1 MEFSSNS
8 RRTFLISIGVTALLI
23 LVVGAWWGHDWLH
36 NPSRVSATRP
46 FLVGFQESSP
56 YQAVTKDKQPDGP
69 AVAAFNEACRRLK
82 ISIKWVY
89 CPAPN
94 GPDTDLKT
102 QKVDLWPLLTDIPER
117 HSYLYIS
124 APWVIHTLLL
134 VTSNSSKITG
144 PQDTVGHEVW
154 YRGDGI
160 TTLVAHQNLPAGA
173 TLVPKPD
180 NDTILEAVSRGEADA
195 GLIWGNLAQA
205 SGYRKLGLTQGG
217 LIFYP
222 LLHGDVGL
230 GVGSSLRPDAKR
242 AADAI
247 VAEIG
252 KMALD
257 GTLSAVYYRWF
268 LDPSN
273 ETTSVFYLGAMQR
286 RNTYMVIAIGVLM
299 VALSLL
305 FWQSSRLRLARH
317 AAEEGRH
324 AADSANQA
332 KSEFLANMSHEI
344 RTPLNGVIGMTEL
357 ALQTELTPEQR
368 DFITTVSQ
376 SAETLLTVVNDIL
389 DFSKIEAGKLELE
402 SLPIDL
408 RDLVESCGKAFALHA
423 HQKRLDLI
431 VEVSPDIP
439 AFIRGDPTR
448 LRQILFNLLSNAL
461 KFTLRGEISLRVT
474 PLLHENG
481 DSALQFAV
489 SDTGIGIPE
498 EKQAK
503 LFEAFSQ
510 VDSSTTRRFGGTG
523 LGLAISRRLVKL
535 MGGAIWMKSKPGVG
549 TTFYFSI
556 PLVVEQAAAPVHL
569 SDSPSLASVRILIV
583 DDNATNRQALERMLG
598 FWQAKV
604 TSVSDGKSAL
614 HALSQ
619 AKIEGS
625 PFTLVLA
632 DYQMPEMDGFDLAR
646 QIRAEFSDSLIMMLT
661 SDDCNSTM
669 ARCRENGIKA
679 HLIKP
684 VRQADLIEAIRRVLS
699 EGPSQQ
705 AQKALVQSSTTRPI
719 HKAAR
724 KLRVLLAEDNA
735 VNQKVAIKLLQQIGH
750 VVTVAENGRQA
761 VELFQSGQ
769 FDVVLMDVQMPEM
782 DGIEATESIRKEEL
796 SKNSHIPIIGLTA
809 FAMKEDRDNCLNAGM
824 DGCLSKP
831 FRAAELIK
839 MLETLTETAASPAG
853 AA

>member
-1 MEFSSNS
+1 MF
-8 RRTFLISIGVTALLI
+8 
-23 LVVGAWWGHDWLH
+23 VVLAGAGWCVFAYWHD
-36 NPSRVSATRP
+36 PARVSARKP
-46 FLVGFQESSP
+46 FRVGFQESSP
-56 YQAVTKDKQPDGP
+56 YQYVTKDKTPDGP
-69 AVAAFNEACRRLK
+69 AIVAFAEACRRLH
-82 ISIKWVY
+82 IAIEWVH

-94 GPDTDLKT
+94 GPDNDLRN

-117 HSYLYIS
+117 RSYLYVS
-124 APWVIHTLLL
+124 SPWVIHTLLL
-134 VTSNSSKITG
+134 VTLNNTGING
-144 PQDTVGHEVW
+144 PQDTVGKTVW

-160 TTLVAHQNLPAGA
+160 TTRLVHENMPNGA
-173 TLVPKPD
+173 ELVPQPD
-180 NDTILEAVSRGEADA
+180 NNTVLEAVSHGKAEA
-195 GLIWGNLAQA
+195 GLIWGNLAHA
-205 SGYRKLGLTQGG
+205 SGYSKLGNLDKAEM
-217 LIFYP
+217 LFFP
-222 LLHGDVGL
+222 LPNGTVGL
-230 GVGSSLRPDAKR
+230 GVGSSLNPDAKR

-247 VAEIG
+247 VGEIG

-257 GTLSAVYYRWF
+257 GTLSAIYYRWF

-273 ETTSVFYLGAMQR
+273 ETTSVFYLGEMQR
-286 RNTYMVIAIGVLM
+286 RNTYMVVALGVL
-299 VALSLL
+299 VIFLALLV
-305 FWQSSRLRLARH
+305 WQSRRLRSARH
-317 AAEEGRH
+317 AAEAGKH
-324 AADSANQA
+324 AADAANQA

-357 ALQTELTPEQR
+357 ALQTQLTPEQR

-402 SLPIDL
+402 SVPLTV

-431 VEVSPDIP
+431 VEVSPDTP
-439 AFIRGDPTR
+439 ASIRGDPTR

-461 KFTLRGEISLRVT
+461 KFTLKGEISVQVAPITR
-474 PLLHENG
+474 ENG
-481 DSALQFAV
+481 ETVLQFAV

-498 EKQAK
+498 EKQKK

-535 MGGAIWMKSKPGVG
+535 MGGEIWLKSTPGAG
-549 TTFYFSI
+549 ATFFFTV
-556 PLVVEQAAAPVHL
+556 PMLVVETAPVPVPAADL
-569 SDSPSLASVRILIV
+569 PNLAKVRILIV
-583 DDNATNRQALERMLG
+583 DDNATNRQALERMLAA
-598 FWQAKV
+598 WQAQV
-604 TSVSDGKSAL
+604 TCVADGKNAL

-619 AKIEGS
+619 AKIENN

-646 QIRAEFSDSLIMMLT
+646 QIRSEFSDSLIMMLT

-684 VRQADLIEAIRRVLS
+684 VRQVDLIEAIKRVLV
-699 EGPSQQ
+699 EAPNEKAQQ
-705 AQKALVQSSTTRPI
+705 ALVRTVSRTPKAT
-719 HKAAR
+719 R
-724 KLRVLLAEDNA
+724 KLRILLAEDNA

-750 VVTVAENGRQA
+750 DVTLAENGKQA
-761 VELFQSGQ
+761 VDLYNAQI
-769 FDVVLMDVQMPEM
+769 FDAILMDVQMPEM
-782 DGIEATESIRKEEL
+782 DGIEATEIIRKEEL
-796 SKNSHIPIIGLTA
+796 SKNAHTPIIGLTA
-809 FAMKEDRDNCLNAGM
+809 FAMKEDRDHCLTAGM
-824 DGCLSKP
+824 DSCLAKP

-839 MLETLTETAASPAG
+839 MLDTLTEPVQSPSMA
-853 AA
+853 